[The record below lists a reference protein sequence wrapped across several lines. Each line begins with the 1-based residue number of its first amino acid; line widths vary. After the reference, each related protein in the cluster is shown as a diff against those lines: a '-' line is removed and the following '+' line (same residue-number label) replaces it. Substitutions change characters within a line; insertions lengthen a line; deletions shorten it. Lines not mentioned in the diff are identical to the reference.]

1 MYPPVTAVIS
11 VKIQGES
18 DMIWTSL
25 RPGITGLVVTLL
37 AVAGCGSSGNGDENA
52 TGTLSIGITD
62 APVDEAAAVVI
73 AMTEFE
79 FKPAGEEPSFRVAVE
94 GAPRQLNLIDFTDG
108 AAAVII
114 DGEVVPAGD
123 YEWMRIYFDESLS
136 FVQLETDGT
145 MYPLF
150 IPSGAQTGFKLVHGF
165 SVPVNDEV
173 TYMLDFDVRKSL
185 IEPPGLGRVERT
197 FLLKPVVRLMNAANT
212 GGVTGTVDLSLVD
225 IMNERC
231 LLAEPPLTGNAVYV
245 FEGMD
250 AVLDD
255 VADLDEPGDG
265 VDGPLTS
272 DVVDLNEETG
282 DYEYHLMFLLPGTYT
297 LAFTCSATADGAVDD
312 DYPAPSDSGFDF
324 DAQIN
329 VDVVSN
335 EVKTCNIPA
344 PDGQSDP
351 C

>member
-1 MYPPVTAVIS
+1 
-11 VKIQGES
+11 VKNQGES
-18 DMIWTSL
+18 EMNRTSL
-25 RPGITGLVVTLL
+25 ALVTTACAATLL
-37 AVAGCGSSGNGDENA
+37 AVAGCGSSGSGDEQNS
-52 TGTLSIGITD
+52 TGILSIGITD

-79 FKPAGEEPSFRVAVE
+79 FKPAGDGPSFRVAVD

-114 DGEVVPAGD
+114 SGEEVPAGD
-123 YEWMRIYFDESLS
+123 YEWMRIRFDESLS
-136 FVQLETDGT
+136 YVQLETDGT

-150 IPSGAQTGFKLVHGF
+150 IPSGAQTGYKLVHGF
-165 SVPVNDEV
+165 SVPVNDDV

-185 IEPPGLGRVERT
+185 LEPPGLGNVNGVRT
-197 FLLKPVVRLMNAANT
+197 FLLKPTVRLLNVADS
-212 GGVTGTVDLSLVD
+212 GGVTGAVDPSLVD

-245 FEGMD
+245 FDGMD

-255 VADLDEPGDG
+255 VADPDEPSDG
-265 VDGPLTS
+265 FDGPLTS
-272 DVVDLNEETG
+272 DVVDLNVETG

-297 LAFTCSATADGAVDD
+297 LAFTCSAMADGASDT
-312 DYPAPSDSGFDF
+312 DYPDPADGKFDF

-329 VDVVSN
+329 VEIVSN
-335 EVKTCNIPA
+335 EVKTCNIPP
-344 PDGQSDP
+344 PDFQPDP

>member
-1 MYPPVTAVIS
+1 MNRTRAGCYLAAFAATMLTA
-11 VKIQGES
+11 
-18 DMIWTSL
+18 
-25 RPGITGLVVTLL
+25 
-37 AVAGCGSSGNGDENA
+37 AGCGGSGNSDEEMDPNA

-79 FKPAGEEPSFRVAVE
+79 FKPADEDEPPFRVAVE
-94 GAPRQLNLIDFTDG
+94 GALRQLNLIDFTDG

-114 DGEVVPAGD
+114 DGEEVPAGD

-136 FVQLETDGT
+136 YVQLETDGT
-145 MYPLF
+145 QYPLF
-150 IPSGAQTGFKLVHGF
+150 IPSGAQTGYKLVKGF
-165 SVPVNDEV
+165 TVPANDDV

-185 IEPPGLGRVERT
+185 HEPPGLGRVNGVRT
-197 FLLKPVVRLMNAANT
+197 FLLKPTVRLMNVADT
-212 GGVTGTVDLSLVD
+212 GAVSGVVALDLVD
-225 IMNERC
+225 IMNDRC
-231 LLAEPPLTGNAVYV
+231 LLADPPLTGNAVYV

-255 VADLDEPGDG
+255 VADPEEPSDEF
-265 VDGPLTS
+265 DGPLTS
-272 DVVDLNEETG
+272 DVVDLNEVTG

-297 LAFTCSATADGAVDD
+297 LAFTCSAMADGAGDD
-312 DYPAPSDSGFDF
+312 DYPTPSDSGFDF

-329 VDVVSN
+329 VEIVSN
-335 EVKTCNIPA
+335 EVKSCNIPA
-344 PDGQSDP
+344 GDGQSDP

>member
-1 MYPPVTAVIS
+1 MYR
-11 VKIQGES
+11 
-18 DMIWTSL
+18 TSH
-25 RPGITGLVVTLL
+25 GLVAAGLVTTML
-37 AVAGCGSSGNGDENA
+37 AVAGCGGSDYGDEQVDPNA
-52 TGTLSIGITD
+52 TGRLSIAITD

-79 FKPAGEEPSFRVAVE
+79 FKPAGDEPSFRVAVE

-114 DGEVVPAGD
+114 NGEDVPAGD
-123 YEWMRIYFDESLS
+123 YEWMRIRFDESLS

-150 IPSGAQTGFKLVHGF
+150 IPSGAQTGYKLVHGF
-165 SVPVNDEV
+165 NVPVNDDV

-185 IEPPGLGRVERT
+185 KEPPGLGIVNGVRT
-197 FLLKPVVRLMNAANT
+197 FLLKPTVRVLNVADS
-212 GGVTGTVDLSLVD
+212 GGVSGVVDMSLVD

-255 VADLDEPGDG
+255 EADEDEPSDG
-265 VDGPLTS
+265 IDGPLTS
-272 DVVDLNEETG
+272 DVVDLNEVTG
-282 DYEYHLMFLLPGTYT
+282 DYEYHLMFQLPGTYT
-297 LAFTCSATADGAVDD
+297 LAFTCSVMADGASDD
-312 DYPAPSDSGFDF
+312 DYPDSADSKFDF

-329 VDVVSN
+329 VEIVSN
-335 EVKTCNIPA
+335 EAKACNIPA
-344 PDGQSDP
+344 PDFQADP